1 MATRPEELK
10 VVKAMKKAKTAEEM
24 TQSWFTQRPGY
35 EGSPAAGFDFYIK
48 RKPEMVSTYAHNQL
62 TQMIERGILDPKT
75 RYLCILACYMMANHW
90 DGLLAQCSNAK
101 AAGATEEEI
110 LEVAFIV
117 CYAVGKAKNADTSN
131 ALAKVFDNPVFKKV
145 RKLSK
150 EK

>member
-1 MATRPEELK
+1 MARPEEKEVL
-10 VVKAMKKAKTAEEM
+10 KAMKAAKTAAEM

-35 EGSPAAGFDFYIK
+35 EGDAGAGFDFYIK

-62 TQMIERGILDPKT
+62 TQMVDRGILDPKT

-90 DGLLAQCSNAK
+90 GGLMAQCCNAK

-117 CYAVGKAKNADTSN
+117 CYAVGKAKNADTSQ
-131 ALAKVFDNPVFKKV
+131 ALAKVLESPTFKKV
-145 RKLSK
+145 KKLT
-150 EK
+150 E